1 MQDAVPTG
9 EVASENL
16 GGAAVSFGPVDMFM
30 HSDIVVQAVM
40 VALMVASVV
49 SWGIIFSTVLRL
61 RKARGAADD
70 FEEAFWSGTSLEDLY
85 ESLRNRAANPLA
97 LVFVAAMREWQRSI
111 AGRGAI
117 RDRLSVQDRV
127 SRVMSVTIARE
138 MQRLEGRLQVLA
150 TIATAAPF
158 MGLFGTVWGVIK
170 SFQAIA
176 MTSNTSLAVVAPG
189 IAEALLSTAVGLIA
203 AIPAMVAYNGH
214 INQIGRFVGRMEG
227 FADEFQAILSRQLDE
242 KAEGW

>member
-1 MQDAVPTG
+1 MQDAVPRG
-9 EVASENL
+9 EVTGQSL
-16 GGAAVSFGPVDMFM
+16 GDAATSFSPVDMFL

-40 VALMVASVV
+40 VALMIASVI
-49 SWGIIFSTVLRL
+49 SWGIIFATALRL

-70 FEEAFWSGTSLEDLY
+70 FEAAFWSGNSLEDLY
-85 ESLRNRAANPLA
+85 ESLRNRATNPLA

-111 AGRGAI
+111 AGHGSI

-127 SRVMSVTIARE
+127 GRVMTVTIARE
-138 MQRLEGRLQVLA
+138 MQRLEGRVQILA
-150 TIATAAPF
+150 TIGTAAPF
-158 MGLFGTVWGVIK
+158 MGLFGTVWGIIK

-203 AIPAMVAYNGH
+203 AIPSVVAYNGH

-227 FADEFQAILSRQLDE
+227 FADEFQAILSRQLDD
-242 KAEGW
+242 KAESW